1 MDYLNISNAEGDW
14 EQKISDYG
22 VNTLLL
28 SPAEQPA
35 LCAAVQISDEWVT
48 RYQDA
53 SAIIFERK

>member
-14 EQKISDYG
+14 QQKIWDYG
-22 VNTLLL
+22 VNTLML

-35 LCAAVQISDEWVT
+35 LSAAVQKSDEWVT